1 MAQTLK
7 EPQRAAANELSF
19 DQRACFIAGQAKSG
33 TTLLVALL
41 DFARRNGLL
50 SNCSHEIW
58 EALAA
63 RTVRPS
69 NARFAFECG
78 LRCTLQVS
86 IRSLERR
93 QRFTRF
99 DGASVRYND
108 RSIVR
113 NGAKPDNA
121 GTRHLIALLIVT
133 AALGLDRS
141 VDINAAAV
149 ARRGVAMTVIFPPGP
164 GPAAASKSSSCPN
177 WG

>member
-63 RTVRPS
+63 RTVRLS
-69 NARFAFECG
+69 YARFAFECG
-78 LRCTLQVS
+78 LRCTLQVGQARLFVFSDRKILPLVRAVS
-86 IRSLERR
+86 IRSFERR

-99 DGASVRYND
+99 DAASVRYND
-108 RSIVR
+108 RSIAR
-113 NGAKPDNA
+113 NGE
-121 GTRHLIALLIVT
+121 T
-133 AALGLDRS
+133 LDRK
-141 VDINAAAV
+141 D
-149 ARRGVAMTVIFPPGP
+149 AREPQSFARDFF
-164 GPAAASKSSSCPN
+164 
-177 WG
+177 